1 METWDAAL
9 RAWTDYQRAVGT
21 PSTTLDL
28 RLHHLRCVARE
39 VSALP
44 ARVSFDDLVA
54 FFASKTSWSANT
66 RRSYRTSLRS
76 FYSWMRATGR
86 IAGESPAHLLP
97 PVRIPRAK
105 PRPTPEQGNET
116 AFVTTIE
123 TFRTSEDYP
132 WMDED
137 SLTYAEGDELLVL
150 MGYEVCERIE
160 ALDQPITMES
170 FEADADAYA
179 EEQGIWGPEAV
190 SLYLAAEH
198 LCPNAHEAL
207 PES

>member
-1 METWDAAL
+1 VAEESEPTTESEPVAEPEPEPEPEETKE
-9 RAWTDYQRAVGT
+9 
-21 PSTTLDL
+21 PESSTEPELE
-28 RLHHLRCVARE
+28 AE
-39 VSALP
+39 P
-44 ARVSFDDLVA
+44 AQEEPEP
-54 FFASKTSWSANT
+54 
-66 RRSYRTSLRS
+66 
-76 FYSWMRATGR
+76 
-86 IAGESPAHLLP
+86 ESEPA
-97 PVRIPRAK
+97 
-105 PRPTPEQGNET
+105 PESELKQGNET